1 MLPSIFQWFVGK
13 YVAVCT
19 VVGILAVHLPT
30 STLAGDHS
38 VTECIAQWNFGS
50 NEDLHNDRWPDG
62 WVRRKGAQFPAFIPI
77 QITKRSTTESEL
89 EEIDRLRRAATQIY
103 LGIHQNKWPWEVIP
117 ESIPPAIDRWL
128 ERSVLNPYLSFK
140 MDGGAAEVSSPVIPI
155 DKQSVYG
162 FDMAVQSQP
171 CDFEVVGALI
181 FLDVN
186 KQPVFETTT
195 PAVNGQNEWKVVGT
209 QMTYGDASKVEYVQV
224 AIRIIPKTV
233 KAFRGEFGIDSV
245 RILRM
250 PKIKLAVDKPTK
262 IYRQGESIRVQCTAS
277 GMKNDHTEIE
287 IHAFDHNGNKVASIS
302 KSFNRVDS
310 IASPVRPDAA
320 SPASSKPSSGSSLS
334 ANTVPPSKGSSSA
347 ARPLPRPS
355 NNPFGERLIRKNL
368 TSATQYWEGG
378 CEWSIPGLP
387 SGYYELRT
395 KLAQGHSTVF
405 ELNEQFI
412 VLPKNQSATLDT
424 RFGWTLNTTAH
435 QINMDALIDIV
446 REGRAGRV
454 KVPIWYDARDTK
466 AQDTYTRLVDRL
478 QTAGVSCVGVIG
490 APPESLREHF
500 RSKRFNDASSILEDK
515 SIWQSFLDPVI
526 RQMCVRLIDF
536 QVGWDDET
544 EFAMNPRFSDSI
556 ESLRRLLKLYG
567 PETQLT
573 ASRSPWVEVANVKSI
588 DNWQLTSEIEIAA
601 SEMQNLQP
609 KANES
614 LGVGKCWTSIT
625 PIAADKYGLTT
636 RAQDL
641 AARMIECVKP
651 TSTSSTAWVSRP
663 FDDDVGMLS
672 PDGGP
677 REMFLPYRSMA
688 DALSGMT
695 YFGKMELSAGCA
707 NSLVGNESKVRLI
720 LWSQTPCTEQLF
732 LGDKVVAYDV
742 WGTKV
747 PVDTIQTE
755 FGPEQ
760 RIVVGPWP
768 TIVDGIDPQVARW
781 RMGISIA
788 NHRLD
793 SILGQTQKVLVRFS
807 NPFPNPISG
816 KIQLHS
822 PELFVDQEESGVFD
836 IDANSTADVA
846 VPVLLRPDASTQDT
860 PVKIIVTVQFPTS
873 TRFFVEKFLPVGTD
887 EFDVDVNYR
896 TDQSNQLIVDVEIT
910 NNGEKPVDFDCMLL
924 MPDRPRERLQIIHI
938 KERALRVLVLPNAD
952 TLVGKTLW
960 LRCEQIG
967 ADRVINRR
975 ITVDANL
982 QSENDTAP

>member
-1 MLPSIFQWFVGK
+1 MLPSISQWFVGK
-13 YVAVCT
+13 YVAVCI
-19 VVGILAVHLPT
+19 VVGILAVHFPA

-38 VTECIAQWNFGS
+38 VTECIAQWNFGA
-50 NEDLHNDRWPDG
+50 NEDLHNDNWPDG
-62 WVRRKGAQFPAFIPI
+62 WVRKKGAQFPAFIPI
-77 QITKRSTTESEL
+77 QITKRSTTDSEL
-89 EEIDRLRRAATQIY
+89 EEIDKMRRAATQLY
-103 LGIHQNKWPWEVIP
+103 LGIQQNKWPWQIIP

-128 ERSVLNPYLSFK
+128 ERSVLNPFLSFK
-140 MDGGAAEVSSPVIPI
+140 MDGGAAEVSSPIVPV

-162 FDMAVQSQP
+162 FEMAVQSQP
-171 CDFEVVGALI
+171 CDFEVVGALV
-181 FLDVN
+181 FLDSN
-186 KQPVFETTT
+186 KQPVFETLT
-195 PAVNGQNEWKVVGT
+195 PAVNGQADWKLVGT
-209 QMTYGDASKVEYVQV
+209 QMTYVDASKVEYVQV
-224 AIRIIPKTV
+224 VVRIIPKTV
-233 KAFRGEFGIDSV
+233 KAFRGEFGVDSV

-287 IHAFDHNGNKVASIS
+287 IHAYDHNGNKVASIS
-302 KSFNRVDS
+302 KSFNRVDGG
-310 IASPVRPDAA
+310 ASPVKPETSAA
-320 SPASSKPSSGSSLS
+320 TSGNTLPGPNAPAKSPAGRSTSTLPGS
-334 ANTVPPSKGSSSA
+334 PK
-347 ARPLPRPS
+347 
-355 NNPFGERLIRKNL
+355 NNPAKYISDKLVRKNL

-378 CEWSIPGLP
+378 CEWTIPGLP

-412 VLPKNQSATLDT
+412 VLPKNLTATLDT

-435 QINMDALIDIV
+435 QINPEALVDIV

-454 KVPIWYDARDTK
+454 KVPIWYDARDSK
-466 AQDTYTRLVDRL
+466 AQDAYTRLVDRL

-588 DNWQLTSEIEIAA
+588 DNWQLTSEIELAA
-601 SEMQNLQP
+601 SEVQNLQP
-609 KANES
+609 KANEA

-625 PIAADKYGLTT
+625 PISAEKYGLAT
-636 RAQDL
+636 RTQDL

-651 TSTSSTAWVSRP
+651 STTSSTAWVSRP
-663 FDDDVGMLS
+663 FDDDVGVLS
-672 PDGGP
+672 PNGGP

-695 YFGKMELSAGCA
+695 YFGRMELSAGCA

-720 LWSQTPCTEQLF
+720 MWSQTPCTEQLY
-732 LGDKVVAYDV
+732 LGDKVIAYDI

-747 PVDTIQTE
+747 PVDIVQTE

-760 RIVVGPWP
+760 KIQVGHWP
-768 TIVDGIDPQVARW
+768 IIVDGIDPQVARW

-816 KIQLHS
+816 KIHLHS
-822 PELFVDQEESGVFD
+822 PELFAEQDESGVFD

-860 PVKIIVTVQFPTS
+860 PVKIVVTVQFPTS

-910 NNGEKPVDFDCMLL
+910 NNGKSPVDFDCMLL

-938 KERALRVLVLPNAD
+938 KERALRVIVLPNAN

-975 ITVDANL
+975 ITIDPNL
-982 QSENDTAP
+982 PSDSDSPQ